1 MVNILDDIV
10 KNPYAYGAVTG
21 IMESM
26 IATSQFK
33 KKKAQEAEKLRI
45 DRETSFID
53 HYSSD
58 TEGAK
63 LLFKNPIGFATM
75 INMKKSNPQGY
86 LRIFTSASK
95 QFTSEFDKNVI
106 EQASKSSQF
115 AKNYIAVNPN
125 LQETNPN
132 LYNMLVVNSVASG
145 LDDRQSRQFND
156 LIKGNNVKIVEDYI
170 KNTYG
175 ENPKNSV
182 SAMNDP
188 LYHTLNS
195 WVTGTKNAPVDKS
208 FSDTNINT
216 MMKAIEDEKDPS
228 RRTQLIQGFK
238 RNVDQKDFKTLAFLN
253 SLAVENASKTG
264 SDEKQFLQKMQNIG
278 AAFKAASGEI
288 EQGSGK
294 NVFLKDEAK
303 RIMEGDFI
311 TKNKK
316 ALEALAGSKDPE
328 EKKTY
333 AAYKMIENIY
343 STLKKVNKGRG
354 TNYIFNKKDLSP
366 TGKKDPSENADAALR
381 YLVEL
386 NERPDIVNFLND
398 LPDEE
403 KARFKAMI
411 NPLLLKVDMNSR
423 DPVLAVGTTKK
434 GSGGPFN
441 FEGIVPNLM
450 RVPFIE
456 EYVGKTLN
464 HSKLGDSSSTYAFPP
479 QKVNSVD
486 LPQNQVKF
494 PNETANGS
502 VVNFSPETVEFA
514 NLLNKKPI
522 DLFKDEGYRSLLDFG
537 SATRQNGALNGSDY
551 LFKDALNLKKSLIV
565 QPELDVNARN
575 SKRLARFFAVNN
587 IYEPEDQFKI
597 LSAIKSDKLPSA
609 WKNIDPYQKGIG
621 PEALKQGISQLTNL
635 TMKVDKINEGL
646 TANELFISDLTNVID
661 QLQQRGTQGSAFT
674 SDIYNQIGL
683 NLFLLDGS
691 VFDIAATNIANSL
704 SFSDDRFVGNTPQA
718 RASASQSVKDIVT
731 NFQRSNFAKANNQI
745 ASLMISLAYNYA
757 RTKDPNGRISDA
769 DFRFAFNAL
778 TGGATTPT
786 SISLDL
792 LEDFLVE
799 SKADLVIKE
808 QQSSFFSKVQN
819 NINVFVDK
827 RHVRNLRAVN
837 DFKSIRRLQR
847 NMSDIR
853 QYKDL
858 IDEQGGRSQVVNGLY
873 NYKLTG
879 ERDSQGQTLPIYR
892 VFQRNNFLTNY
903 AIGGSIPLFVNQQGI
918 PYTQQQLVD
927 LRSR

>member
-1 MVNILDDIV
+1 MNILDSIV
-10 KNPYAYGAVTG
+10 ENPYAYGAVTG
-21 IMESM
+21 IMES
-26 IATSQFK
+26 IVATSQLK
-33 KKKAQEAEKLRI
+33 KKKAEEAEKLRI

-58 TEGAK
+58 TEGAR

-125 LQETNPN
+125 LQDTNPN

-145 LDDRQSRQFND
+145 LTETQSKQFNN
-156 LIKGNNVKIVEDYI
+156 LIKPNNVKIVEDYI

-175 ENPKNSV
+175 ENPKDSV

-195 WVTGTKNAPVDKS
+195 WVTGTKNAPVDKYL
-208 FSDTNINT
+208 SDTNINT
-216 MMKAIEDEKDPS
+216 MMKAIGDEKNPS
-228 RRTQLIQGFK
+228 KRTALILGFK
-238 RNVDQKDFKTLAFLN
+238 RNVDPKDFKTLAFLN
-253 SLAVENASKTG
+253 SLVVENASKTG

-294 NVFLKDEAK
+294 NVFLKSEAK
-303 RIMEGDFI
+303 RIMEGDYI
-311 TKNKK
+311 TKNKD
-316 ALEALAGSKDPE
+316 ALEALAGSEDPE
-328 EKKTY
+328 EKKAYT
-333 AAYKMIENIY
+333 AYKMIENIY
-343 STLKKVNKGRG
+343 TTLKKVDKGRG
-354 TNYIFNKKDLSP
+354 TNYIFNDKDLSP

-381 YLVEL
+381 YLVQL

-398 LPDEE
+398 LQDEE

-411 NPLLLKVDMNSR
+411 NPLLLKIDMNSR
-423 DPVLAVGTTKK
+423 DPVLPIGATKK
-434 GSGGPFN
+434 TAGGPFN
-441 FEGIVPNLM
+441 FEGILPRLM
-450 RVPFIE
+450 QVPFIE
-456 EYVGKTLN
+456 EYVEKTLN

-479 QKVNSVD
+479 QKINSVD

-494 PNETANGS
+494 PNRTANGS

-514 NLLNKKPI
+514 SLLNKKPI
-522 DLFKDEGYRSLLDFG
+522 DLFKDEGYRSLLDFA
-537 SATRQNGALNGSDY
+537 SATRQNGVLNGSDY
-551 LFKDALNLKKSLIV
+551 LFKNALDLKKSLIIESETDANV
-565 QPELDVNARN
+565 KNT
-575 SKRLARFFAVNN
+575 KRLARFFAINRV
-587 IYEPEDQFKI
+587 YEPEDQFKI

-609 WKNIDPYQKGIG
+609 WKNIDPYRKGIT
-621 PEALKQGISQLTNL
+621 PEALKKGISQLTNL
-635 TMKVDKINEGL
+635 TMKVDKINDGL
-646 TANELFISDLTNVID
+646 EANRLFISDLNNVINGIRARD
-661 QLQQRGTQGSAFT
+661 TPGSSFT
-674 SDIYNQIGL
+674 SDIYNQLGL

-691 VFDIAATNIANSL
+691 VFNIAKTNIANAL
-704 SFSDDRFVGNTPQA
+704 TFSDDRFVGNTPQA
-718 RASASQSVKDIVT
+718 RAAAAQSVRDIVT
-731 NFQRSNFAKANNQI
+731 KFQREKFAQKNNEI

-769 DFRFAFNAL
+769 DFRYAFNAM
-778 TGGATTPT
+778 TGGATTP
-786 SISLDL
+786 SAISLDL

-799 SKADLVIKE
+799 AKADEVIKE
-808 QQSSFFSKVQN
+808 EQLSFFNKIEN
-819 NINVFVDK
+819 NVNVFVDK
-827 RHVRNLRAVN
+827 RHIRNLRALN
-837 DFKSIRRLQR
+837 DFISIRGLQR
-847 NMSDIR
+847 NINDIR

-858 IDEQGGRSQVVNGLY
+858 IDREGGRSQVVKGLY
-873 NYKLTG
+873 TNKLTG

-892 VFQRNNFLTNY
+892 VFQRNNFLTDY
-903 AIGGSIPLFVNQQGI
+903 AIGGSIPLFVNEQGI